1 MNTFADDALTIE
13 QKHTIFENMS
23 DGIITVSSEGII
35 SYVNSAA
42 SKILELPSDSLLEQS
57 FHDTLLSNKKNKT
70 FNHIFHHCLKRNCST
85 SREVVSY
92 YIGNIVKYFRIKI
105 TLINQP
111 EDSTPDHI
119 FQGMLVLI
127 EDITDKRNLKQH
139 ERDCAMLFAGI
150 VMCITI
156 YLSAW
161 SLLRFTL
168 HVPVRIST
176 YTLMIEGM
184 TLILFLEIV
193 FFTSFSLKDIG
204 IVPSRDKIAAY
215 AKQTFAIAAFAWIV
229 LLISKFIL
237 QLIDAPV
244 KSYYIGGSIHGAV
257 SYIFTSFLQ
266 EFLAR
271 GVIQTSVKTLMRV
284 KYQIPISILLTS
296 MLFALM
302 HLPFGFIF
310 MFGTFILSIALGI
323 LYEQQKSIWGC
334 FFLHWSVGYL
344 AMCLFF

>member
-1 MNTFADDALTIE
+1 MQFVDDTLTIE
-13 QKHTIFENMS
+13 QKQMIFENMS
-23 DGIITVSSEGII
+23 DGIITVSSEGTI
-35 SYVNSAA
+35 SYANTAA
-42 SKILELPSDSLLEQS
+42 SKILEVPSGSLLEQS
-57 FHDTLLSNKKNKT
+57 FNDTLLANKKNKI
-70 FNHIFHHCLKRNCST
+70 FNHIFRQCLKKNCST

-111 EDSTPDHI
+111 GDDTPDHI

-139 ERDCAMLFAGI
+139 ERDCALLFAGI

-156 YLSAW
+156 YLSIW

-168 HVPVRIST
+168 HMPVKIST

-193 FFTSFSLKDIG
+193 FFTSFSLKDVG
-204 IVPSRDKIAAY
+204 IIPTRTKMLHHT
-215 AKQTFAIAAFAWIV
+215 KQTFIIAAGSWVV
-229 LLISKFIL
+229 LLILKLIL
-237 QLIDAPV
+237 QAIDAPV
-244 KSYYIGGSIHGAV
+244 KSYYIGGSIHGAIT
-257 SYIFTSFLQ
+257 YLFTALLQ

-271 GVIQTSVKTLMRV
+271 GVIQTSVKTLMRI
-284 KYQIPISILLTS
+284 KFQIPISILLTS

-302 HLPFGFIF
+302 HLPFGFTF
-310 MFGTFILSIALGI
+310 MSGTFILSIALGI
-323 LYEQQKSIWGC
+323 LYEKQQSIWGC

>member
-1 MNTFADDALTIE
+1 MYTFVNDALTIE
-13 QKHTIFENMS
+13 QKQTIFENMS
-23 DGIITVSSEGII
+23 DGIITVSSDGTI
-35 SYVNSAA
+35 SYVNTAA
-42 SKILELPSDSLLEQS
+42 SKILEIPSDSLLEQS
-57 FHDTLLSNKKNKT
+57 FDDTLLANKKNKS
-70 FNHIFHHCLKRNCST
+70 FNHIFHQCLKRNRST

-92 YIGNIVKYFRIKI
+92 YIGNLVKYFRIKI

-111 EDSTPDHI
+111 EDDTPDYI

-127 EDITDKRNLKQH
+127 EDITDKRNLRQH

-156 YLSAW
+156 YLSVW

-176 YTLMIEGM
+176 YTLMIECM
-184 TLILFLEIV
+184 TLALFLVIV
-193 FFTSFSLKDIG
+193 FFTSFSFKEVG
-204 IVPSRDKIAAY
+204 IIPSRNKFLPH
-215 AKQTFAIAAFAWIV
+215 AKQTLAIAAFASAV

-237 QLIDAPV
+237 QLFDAPV
-244 KSYYIGGSIHGAV
+244 KSYYIGGSIHGAIT
-257 SYIFTSFLQ
+257 YIFTALLQ

-271 GVIQTSVKTLMRV
+271 GVLQTSVKTLMRV

-296 MLFALM
+296 MLFSLM
-302 HLPFGFIF
+302 HLPFGFTF
-310 MFGTFILSIALGI
+310 MMGTFVLSIALGV

-344 AMCLFF
+344 SMCLFF